1 MNWLA
6 QTAIMSFGWRRVLL
20 LVVFGAI
27 ASLSMPPLLFLP
39 ALFISLPVWVWALDG
54 AEHRSGIRGLFGPA
68 FIIGFSFGL
77 GYFLGAIHWVGAAF
91 FVDGGWLLIL
101 MPFLVLTL
109 AAILAIFWGFASVLA
124 HYFWSD
130 SFLRVFALAFSLS
143 LFEFL
148 RGHLFTGFP
157 FDLLGYALSANDE
170 MAQLASVVGIYGL
183 TGVAALLGA
192 MLALVWPKDDRFLS
206 VRLIPIFII
215 IVALVGQF
223 AYGKYRL
230 ESVNIVERLDIKLR
244 LVQPNIKQA
253 QKWQTGSAQ
262 YIMDRLMDLSV
273 SKNSQNNSSIN
284 SITYL
289 IWPEAAIPFY
299 LSDRPEYIVKISN
312 MLPIGKFLITGAPRK
327 ETLGEQYQNT
337 GSNILFKSY
346 NSILMFDSSGE
357 IISTYDKT
365 HLVPFGEYLPFEN
378 LLNSLGIKQFVFG
391 NEGWNAGSSRRLMGV
406 FGNNNS
412 AGAASFLPLICYEAI
427 FSANLGKEIAGADF
441 ILNLTNDGWFDGS
454 IGPSQHFHH
463 VKIRSIEEGKSLVRV
478 ANSGISALIDP
489 LGRVQAKLNNG
500 EVGILDVSPPL
511 PIEKTIFTK
520 YRNIPF
526 FIILL
531 LGFTLLI
538 LQKNRLKRKNIF

>member
-6 QTAIMSFGWRRVLL
+6 QTAMLSFGWRRILL
-20 LVVFGAI
+20 LVIFGAI

-54 AEHRSGIRGLFGPA
+54 AEHRSGLKRLFGPA
-68 FIIGFSFGL
+68 FTIGFSFGL

-101 MPFLVLTL
+101 MPFAVLSL
-109 AAILAIFWGFASVLA
+109 ASILAIFWGFASVLA

-157 FDLLGYALSANDE
+157 FNLLGYALSANDN

-183 TGVAALLGA
+183 TAIAALLGV
-192 MLALVWPKDDRFLS
+192 MMALVWPKDDRSLS
-206 VRLIPIFII
+206 ARLIPVFII

-230 ESVNIVERLDIKLR
+230 ESINIVERLDIKLR

-262 YIMDRLMDLSV
+262 YIMDHLMGLSTNKGSV
-273 SKNSQNNSSIN
+273 NNAGLN

-299 LSDRPEYIVKISN
+299 LSDRPEYITKISN
-312 MLPIGKFLITGAPRK
+312 MLPIGKFLIAGAPRK
-327 ETLGEQYQNT
+327 ETLGEQYQND
-337 GSNILFKSY
+337 GSDISTKSY

-391 NEGWNAGSSRRLMGV
+391 SDGWSAGLSRRLMGV
-406 FGNNNS
+406 LGANNS
-412 AGAASFLPLICYEAI
+412 IGAASFLPLICYEAI
-427 FSANLGKEIAGADF
+427 FSANLGKAIDEADF

-454 IGPSQHFHH
+454 IGPAQHFHH

-489 LGRVQAKLNNG
+489 LGRVRAKLNAG
-500 EVGILDVSPPL
+500 EMGILDVAPPL
-511 PIEKTIFTK
+511 PIEKTIFAK
-520 YRNIPF
+520 YRNYPF
-526 FIILL
+526 LIALL

-538 LQKNRLKRKNIF
+538 LQKTRQKKKKYF